1 MGLVLDLVGRVG
13 LILPDVKVIV
23 RVGVMGL
30 ILSTELL
37 LVVTRTG
44 WTNLPVVFL
53 TLVPR

>member
-1 MGLVLDLVGRVG
+1 MFPLTGRVG
-13 LILPDVKVIV
+13 FFDVACLKVIV
-23 RVGVMGL
+23 RVGVTGL
-30 ILSTELL
+30 ILSMELL

>member
-1 MGLVLDLVGRVG
+1 MLDFTGRVG
-13 LILPDVKVIV
+13 LILPVVACLKVMV
-23 RVGVMGL
+23 RVGVIGL